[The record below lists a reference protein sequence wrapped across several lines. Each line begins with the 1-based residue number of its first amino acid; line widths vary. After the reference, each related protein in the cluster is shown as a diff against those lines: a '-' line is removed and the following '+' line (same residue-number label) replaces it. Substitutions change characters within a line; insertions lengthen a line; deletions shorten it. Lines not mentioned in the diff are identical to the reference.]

1 MVSEDVFCDQ
11 FLRFGITSSLAEW
24 WWQAGRSE
32 PAESS
37 AGIEC
42 STREH
47 AQTLQIARR
56 SVGPEQTTVSQ
67 RAKSEK
73 PLSRHYNSSVLLENF
88 FLPFFFLAFSG
99 LGFDDTFHSEPDNFP
114 ANCTGYHQFEKKK
127 EWKEKR
133 ERAKGE
139 RKRGGNRALAT
150 FLSPFPEKIPRSF
163 NLCSLFWLS
172 IILTETFSKHC
183 LSTTRSTCYRVFLT
197 R

>member
-88 FLPFFFLAFSG
+88 FLPFFFLLSLDWASMTHFIQS
-99 LGFDDTFHSEPDNFP
+99 LTISQRTARVITSWKKRN
-114 ANCTGYHQFEKKK
+114 EKKK
-127 EWKEKR
+127 ENAQKEK
-133 ERAKGE
+133 EKEGE
-139 RKRGGNRALAT
+139 IELLLPFFRPFQKR
-150 FLSPFPEKIPRSF
+150 SPGHSTCI
-163 NLCSLFWLS
+163 CSLFWLS

>member
-88 FLPFFFLAFSG
+88 FLPFFFLLSQDWASMTHFIQS
-99 LGFDDTFHSEPDNFP
+99 LTISQPTARVITSLRKRN
-114 ANCTGYHQFEKKK
+114 EKKK
-127 EWKEKR
+127 ENAQKEK
-133 ERAKGE
+133 EKEGE
-139 RKRGGNRALAT
+139 IELLLPFFRPFQKR
-150 FLSPFPEKIPRSF
+150 SPGHSTYVACFDLVSF
-163 NLCSLFWLS
+163 
-172 IILTETFSKHC
+172 
-183 LSTTRSTCYRVFLT
+183 
-197 R
+197 

>member
-88 FLPFFFLAFSG
+88 FLPFFFSCFLWIG
-99 LGFDDTFHSEPDNFP
+99 LRWHISFRAWQFP
-114 ANCTGYHQFEKKK
+114 SQLHGLSPVWKKRNEKKK
-127 EWKEKR
+127 ENAQKEKEKR
-133 ERAKGE
+133 GK
-139 RKRGGNRALAT
+139 
-150 FLSPFPEKIPRSF
+150 SSS
-163 NLCSLFWLS
+163 C
-172 IILTETFSKHC
+172 C
-183 LSTTRSTCYRVFLT
+183 LSFALSRKDPQVIQPM
-197 R
+197 